1 MESQSPTPVKI
12 VETMKAVKIEI
23 FAPITH
29 PTYEAMKVMAVL
41 SIPFTV
47 GSLVQEG
54 MT

>member
-12 VETMKAVKIEI
+12 VETTNAVKNEI

-29 PTYEAMKVMAVL
+29 PTYEATNVMAMF

-54 MT
+54 VT

>member
-12 VETMKAVKIEI
+12 VETRKAVKIEI

-29 PTYEAMKVMAVL
+29 PTYEATNVMAVFR
-41 SIPFTV
+41 IPFTV

-54 MT
+54 VT